1 MFEIFNLLGVF
12 LKLLHFLKL
21 NIQAHVQYKSVNC
34 LHFIALVFIID
45 KIEREKVRVPH
56 LRPEPLDS
64 IRMEDLIKDY
74 LTSKDNVC
82 TSLLRVGQIIF

>member
-1 MFEIFNLLGVF
+1 MLARVSEFSLFSLLEFIFFLNRVKELLLFFFV
-12 LKLLHFLKL
+12 
-21 NIQAHVQYKSVNC
+21 
-34 LHFIALVFIID
+34 ID
-45 KIEREKVRVPH
+45 KIERERVRVPH

>member
-1 MFEIFNLLGVF
+1 MLARVSEFSLFSLLEFIFFLNRVKELLLF
-12 LKLLHFLKL
+12 F
-21 NIQAHVQYKSVNC
+21 
-34 LHFIALVFIID
+34 FIID
-45 KIEREKVRVPH
+45 KIERERVRVPH

>member
-1 MFEIFNLLGVF
+1 MLARVSEFSLFSLLEFIFFLNRVKELLLF
-12 LKLLHFLKL
+12 F
-21 NIQAHVQYKSVNC
+21 
-34 LHFIALVFIID
+34 FIID
-45 KIEREKVRVPH
+45 KIERERVRVPH

-82 TSLLRVGQIIF
+82 TSLLKVGQIIF